1 MDNKYT
7 AVIKKENEWW
17 IGWIEEV
24 PGVNC
29 QERTKEE
36 LLSSLKEILIEVDAE
51 GMPGGVLGAESAAGN
66 DIMDMGVVSKLSSPE
81 PAPVKTGV

>member
-1 MDNKYT
+1 M
-7 AVIKKENEWW
+7 
-17 IGWIEEV
+17 
-24 PGVNC
+24 NC